1 MENFQKFQKNPQKNT
16 VFKKPKNWVPLFSP
30 IILRFLKN
38 GKKIGRN
45 FRNFWDFSEFFKN
58 FQNKRWLHKKFPKK
72 FSKKITVFS
81 VFFAFCM
88 VNNLDLAS
96 IFWAIFD
103 PFFRFFGFL
112 KIFRT
117 KTGFTKKY
125 FFGIFEKSWF
135 FRYFSHFAW

>member
-1 MENFQKFQKNPQKNT
+1 M
-16 VFKKPKNWVPLFSP
+16 
-30 IILRFLKN
+30 RFLKN
-38 GKKIGRN
+38 DKKIGRN

-81 VFFAFCM
+81 VFFAFCT

-135 FRYFSHFAW
+135 FRYFSHFCTVNNLDLASIFWNFWPIFDPKFRFFWT

>member
-1 MENFQKFQKNPQKNT
+1 M
-16 VFKKPKNWVPLFSP
+16 
-30 IILRFLKN
+30 RFLKN
-38 GKKIGRN
+38 DKKIGRN

-72 FSKKITVFS
+72 FFKKITVFS

-103 PFFRFFGFL
+103 PIFRFFGVL

-125 FFGIFEKSWF
+125 FFGIFEKSVIFSVF
-135 FRYFSHFAW
+135 FAFCTVNNLDLASIFWNFWPIFDHKFRFFWT